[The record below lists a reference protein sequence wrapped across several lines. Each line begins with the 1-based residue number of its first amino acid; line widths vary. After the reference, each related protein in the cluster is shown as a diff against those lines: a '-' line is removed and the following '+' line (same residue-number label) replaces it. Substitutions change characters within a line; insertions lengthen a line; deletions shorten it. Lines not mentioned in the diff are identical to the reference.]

1 VDTQT
6 VELNINAKD
15 QSYVLQPDDLNDE
28 DHVLQINAAE
38 GTLMK
43 SLTIDNTI
51 IYNRL
56 SQI

>member
-15 QSYVLQPDDLNDE
+15 QSYVLQPDDLKDE